1 MPQIKICG
9 IKAPQMLE
17 ITINAGADMVGF
29 VYFEKSPRH
38 VDIAEI
44 KNLISIASNKIKT
57 VILTVNP
64 SDEMLEKMTCLGA
77 DYLQLHGNESL
88 ERVREIKQKYNI
100 KIIKALGIGNKDDI
114 IKVQNFYDIVDL
126 IILDAKPK
134 KDAPR
139 PGGLGKIFDW
149 DLLKQL
155 DDKID
160 YMLSGGL
167 DEINVTNAISSV
179 KPFGLDVS
187 SGVEISS
194 GIKDKDKIIKFIENA
209 KLAAKRFN

>member
-9 IKAPQMLE
+9 IKTHKMLE

-38 VDIAEI
+38 LDIAEI
-44 KNLISIASNKIKT
+44 KTLISIADNKIKT

-64 SDEMLEKMTCLGA
+64 DDEMLEKITRLGA
-77 DYLQLHGNESL
+77 DYLQLHGNENL
-88 ERVREIKQKYNI
+88 DRVREIKQNYDI
-100 KIIKALGIGNKDDI
+100 KIIKALGIGSEGDI
-114 IKVQNFYDIVDL
+114 DKVQNFYDIADL

-134 KDAPR
+134 KDSSR
-139 PGGLGKIFDW
+139 PGGLGKSFDW
-149 DLLKQL
+149 ALLKRL
-155 DDKID
+155 DNKID

-167 DEINVTNAISSV
+167 NEINVTNAISSV